1 MRFYLGFVTVLLITL
16 GTTDAAGAANELPFK
31 RMIDVNSWGDATK
44 NQTMIDKVI
53 EDVIYMNGDAIM
65 FSIES
70 QYFEA
75 VRDPSRASW
84 DSRASWNMLEY
95 AIAKAHENNIQLH
108 VWIPVN
114 IVNSNIRAEYRMW
127 GTNYSVVSR
136 DGVID
141 SNRRDPAYIQVQDYE
156 VGLIGFIANHY
167 PTLDGIHIE
176 EPFYNGVNSYSPAM
190 RDRVKAKFSG
200 YDIITQQDDPV
211 SCVSS
216 LDINICPTKAR
227 INLAAHDI
235 WYEFFVKIRTSFNA
249 NKSNPNLLLSANAA
263 NYYRPVH
270 GFDPENMSDN
280 HLLDW
285 YVAQTN
291 ANSLSGFKSSIEIM
305 KQKIDDIPVVPES
318 YITWSSIY
326 PETNPIFIDQVS
338 KSCEYGGS
346 AEKVFAYFW
355 RNKIINGTSIKPYE
369 GLHNLPP
376 SLLCGKQS
384 TIVSAPT
391 FSISAGSYSS
401 AQNIS
406 ISTGTTGATIRYT
419 KDGTTPVETSPI
431 YSSPILISS
440 NTTLNARA
448 WKTGY
453 TPSSITS
460 ASYTIATPVISPV
473 TANYIKNPGFES
485 GTTSWIKSTNANVT
499 FSAVSPGYKGSYS
512 GKLAIS
518 SINTNIQLYQTGIP
532 LEPNRRY
539 KLSFAAY
546 STTGHDLQ
554 MKLIKGVSPYPTYG
568 LTYTA
573 DLNTTWQTFTTE
585 FSTSGFEGN
594 VTDGRM
600 QIWIA
605 PFAAEGDTYNIDD
618 LQLEKVNVNNNIY
631 DLNKDNVVDV
641 YDMNIV
647 YFHYYEITTFPYPNY
662 DINTDG
668 QVDIFDMIRVSSNI
682 IV

>member
-1 MRFYLGFVTVLLITL
+1 MICILFFATIDISSAVQDIPFNRAISVTEWGGIFNTK
-16 GTTDAAGAANELPFK
+16 ES
-31 RMIDVNSWGDATK
+31 IDQVVDNLS
-44 NQTMIDKVI
+44 
-53 EDVIYMNGDAIM
+53 YMNVDNLIM
-65 FSIES
+65 YVGSE
-70 QYFEA
+70 YFEA
-75 VRDPSRASW
+75 VRDPSKASWDTRASW
-84 DSRASWNMLEY
+84 DMLEY
-95 AIAKAHENNIQLH
+95 AITKAHEKNIQVHLTH
-108 VWIPVN
+108 SIN
-114 IVNSNIRAEYRMW
+114 IMGLPTRAESRLW
-127 GTNYSVVSR
+127 GTKYNTVSR
-136 DGVID
+136 SGVVDNVRI
-141 SNRRDPAYIQVQDYE
+141 DPAFKEVQDYE
-156 VGLIGFIANHY
+156 VNLIGFIANHY
-167 PTLDGIHIE
+167 PTLDGIFIE
-176 EPFYNGVNSYSPAM
+176 EPFYTGRSYSTAM
-190 RDRVKAKFSG
+190 RARVQAKYG
-200 YDIITQQDDPV
+200 YDPLTKPEDQMVPIIDDV
-211 SCVSS
+211 
-216 LDINICPTKAR
+216 AR
-227 INLAAHDI
+227 DVFN
-235 WYEFFVKIRTSFNA
+235 EFFIKIRASVNA

-263 NYYRPVH
+263 DGYRPVH
-270 GFDPENMSDN
+270 GFDPGYMSDN
-280 HLLDW
+280 NLLDW
-285 YVAQTN
+285 YAAQTN
-291 ANSLSGFKSSIEIM
+291 TLSLSTFKSSVERLNREV
-305 KQKIDDIPVVPES
+305 DDIPVVPVS
-318 YITWSSIY
+318 FITWSSIY
-326 PETNPIFIDQVS
+326 PDASQAFIDEVN
-338 KSCEYGGS
+338 KSCEYGGN
-346 AEKVFAYFW
+346 AEFVFAYAW
-355 RNKIINGTSIKPYE
+355 RNKIINGKTAYE

-384 TIVSAPT
+384 TIVFAPT
-391 FSISAGSYSS
+391 FSISAGTYSS
-401 AQNIS
+401 AQNIT
-406 ISTGTTGATIRYT
+406 ISTSTTGATIRYT

-440 NTTLNARA
+440 NTTLKARA
-448 WKTGY
+448 WKAGY

-532 LEPNRRY
+532 LEPNQRY

-585 FSTSGFEGN
+585 FGTSGFEGN

-605 PFAAEGDTYNIDD
+605 PFAADGDTYNIDD

-668 QVDIFDMIRVSSNI
+668 QVDIFDMTRVSSNI